1 MDSLEFQWTG
11 KDDEVNDFIPV
22 RKTPLSSGV
31 DLKAYIKHPVVIKR
45 GQTLVIPT
53 GWKVKIP
60 TGYELQI
67 RSRSGLA
74 AKRGVFVLNSPG
86 TIDADY
92 QGELGV
98 ILHNTSEEQFIV
110 VNRMAIAQLVMC
122 PVVLPE
128 IKVVRT
134 GDLFMEDTQRGTGG
148 FGSTGTF

>member
-1 MDSLEFQWTG
+1 MNSLEFLWTG

-31 DLKAYIKHPVVIKR
+31 DLKAYVKKPVVIRR
-45 GQTLVIPT
+45 GQTMVIPT

-60 TGYELQI
+60 EGFELQI

-74 AKRGVFVLNSPG
+74 AKHGVFVLNSPG

-98 ILHNTSEEQFIV
+98 ILHNTGEEQFIV
-110 VNRMAIAQLVMC
+110 VPRMAIAQLVMC

-128 IKVVRT
+128 IKVVQT
-134 GDLFMEDTQRGTGG
+134 GSLFEEDTQRGTGG
-148 FGSTGTF
+148 FGSTGKF

>member
-1 MDSLEFQWTG
+1 MNSLEFQWTG

-31 DLKAYIKHPVVIKR
+31 DLKAYVKKPVVIRR
-45 GQTLVIPT
+45 GQTVVIPT

-60 TGYELQI
+60 EGYELQI

-74 AKRGVFVLNSPG
+74 AKHGVFVLNSPG

-110 VNRMAIAQLVMC
+110 VSRMAIAQLVMA
-122 PVVLPE
+122 PVTLPD
-128 IKVVRT
+128 IKVVQT
-134 GDLFMEDTQRGTGG
+134 GSLFAEDTQRGTGG
-148 FGSTGTF
+148 FGSTGQF